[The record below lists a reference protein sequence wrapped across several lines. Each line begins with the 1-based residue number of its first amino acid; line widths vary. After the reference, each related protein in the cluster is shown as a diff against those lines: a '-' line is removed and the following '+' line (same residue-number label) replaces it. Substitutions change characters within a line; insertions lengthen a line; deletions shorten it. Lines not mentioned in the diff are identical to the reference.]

1 MYQNNFYSYPY
12 NQYQYGS
19 NMSRNIYPGVYK
31 MNHLGYSNGLF
42 SKIANVKSRFDFN
55 SFLNNTQRTLG
66 IINQAIP
73 IVYQI
78 RPIWNNAKT
87 MFRVMGALN
96 EDSDQE
102 RTQMKQNK
110 NENENKNYK
119 TANNQ
124 PQFFL

>member
-12 NQYQYGS
+12 NQFQYGS
-19 NMSRNIYPGVYK
+19 NMSRNIYPGTYR
-31 MNHLGYSNGLF
+31 MNHLGYNNGLF
-42 SKIANVKSRFDFN
+42 SKIANVKSKFDFN

-87 MFRVMGALN
+87 MFRIMGALN
-96 EDSDQE
+96 EDNDQE
-102 RTQMKQNK
+102 HTQIKQNK
-110 NENENKNYK
+110 NENTNHKI
-119 TANNQ
+119 TTNQ